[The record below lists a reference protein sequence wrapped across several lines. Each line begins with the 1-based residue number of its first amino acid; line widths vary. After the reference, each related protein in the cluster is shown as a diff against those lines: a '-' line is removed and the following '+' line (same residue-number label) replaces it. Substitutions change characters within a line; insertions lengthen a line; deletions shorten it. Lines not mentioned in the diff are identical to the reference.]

1 VEQLVAAQPLQADDD
16 AAVRVVSPPLPLLR
30 NPQVDMRR
38 LTFLLLQDG
47 QSGDSDPNTSFSK
60 LSWHSS
66 QQYS

>member
-1 VEQLVAAQPLQADDD
+1 VEQLVAAQPPHADDP
-16 AAVRVVSPPLPLLR
+16 AVLRVVSPPLPLLK

-47 QSGDSDPNTSFSK
+47 QSGCSDPNTSFSK
-60 LSWHSS
+60 LSWQSS